1 LRRFGETAY
10 VEAGFGATSN
20 KIFGMKAR
28 MNRGDFDGKRYL
40 LNCQSFIDH
49 ALDRYL
55 KSNDQ
60 VTSPLNQAICYSV
73 LDGGKRF
80 RPILTLAVG
89 ELFGAK
95 RRVLLPFACA
105 IELIH
110 CYSLIHDDLP
120 ALDNDDLR
128 RGKPSCHKRFG
139 EAIALL
145 AGDALLTEAFF
156 IMSDPRV
163 ARRLGV
169 KLISKLIREVSDA
182 AGIRGMIGGQ
192 STEIEVVKRKVTPAV
207 LESLDRLKTGAL
219 IMTAARVGAIIGG
232 AARKDLDRITRYAQA
247 LGLAFQITD
256 DILDGHEVSTD
267 KRNPKGLTNYLSV
280 AGPAKAGERV
290 KDLLHDCLKEMHPY
304 GRAAEPLREMARYV
318 ALRTAADT
326 EEHGKGFRAVSSPDN
341 SRRLQA
347 VPHTRNP

>member
-1 LRRFGETAY
+1 M
-10 VEAGFGATSN
+10 AGA
-20 KIFGMKAR
+20 
-28 MNRGDFDGKRYL
+28 DFNTERYL
-40 LNCQSFIDH
+40 LDCRSSIDN

-55 KSNDQ
+55 KKNRR
-60 VTSPLNQAICYSV
+60 VTSVLHQAVCYGV

-128 RGKPSCHKRFG
+128 RGKLSCHKRFG

-156 IMSDPRV
+156 IMSD
-163 ARRLGV
+163 ARIARLLGGP
-169 KLISKLIREVSDA
+169 LPSKIIREVSDA
-182 AGIRGMIGGQ
+182 AGMRGMIGGQ
-192 STEIEVVKRKVTPAV
+192 STELELVKGKVTPAV
-207 LESLDRLKTGAL
+207 LENLDRLKTGAL
-219 IMTAARVGAIIGG
+219 ITTAVRVGALIGG
-232 AARKDLDRITRYAQA
+232 AAPKDLGRVTRYAQA

-256 DILDGHEVSTD
+256 DILDSHEVSSD
-267 KRNPKGLTNYLSV
+267 QRNPKGIVNYLSV
-280 AGPAKAGERV
+280 AEPAKARERV
-290 KDLLHDCLKEMHPY
+290 KTLLSKCLREMRPY
-304 GRAAEPLREMARYV
+304 GSRAEPLRDLARYV
-318 ALRTAADT
+318 ALRTSGD
-326 EEHGKGFRAVSSPDN
+326 EDEHGKDARPVSSTGN
-341 SRRLQA
+341 VERLNTA
-347 VPHTRNP
+347 LDRRNP